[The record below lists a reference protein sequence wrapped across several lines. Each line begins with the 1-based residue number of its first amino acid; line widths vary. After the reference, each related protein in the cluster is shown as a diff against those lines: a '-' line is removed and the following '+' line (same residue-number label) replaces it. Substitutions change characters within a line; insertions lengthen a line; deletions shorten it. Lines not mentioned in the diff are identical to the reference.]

1 MINRKPKTGAI
12 MHKKNLR
19 PQATQPTNCITIQD
33 LPTQF
38 VELSD
43 KDLQQI
49 VGAGEPTSTP
59 PGNKKLD

>member
-1 MINRKPKTGAI
+1 
-12 MHKKNLR
+12 MHKKNLVS
-19 PQATQPTNCITIQD
+19 QATQPVNRITIQD

-49 VGAGEPTSTP
+49 VGAGEPSSP
-59 PGNKKLD
+59 VGGNKKQD

>member
-1 MINRKPKTGAI
+1 
-12 MHKKNLR
+12 MHKKNLM
-19 PQATQPTNCITIQD
+19 PQAIQPANSIAIQD

-49 VGAGEPTSTP
+49 VGAGQPASP
-59 PGNKKLD
+59 VGGNKKQD